1 MDITYIAAILL
12 LMVLFSLPDM
22 LRRRRRYKTKPR
34 PKVPTRTMPKRP
46 SNQPVEAGRQE
57 DSANR
62 TDEGISEAQKVWLQA
77 LEQDDGPSHTK
88 FPSPSAV
95 QKEDEPREGWS
106 QLDGMARDIYAG
118 IVWSELLQKPKSLRR
133 RQ

>member
-34 PKVPTRTMPKRP
+34 PKAPTRTMSKQP
-46 SNQPVEAGRQE
+46 SNQPVEARRQE
-57 DSANR
+57 DSSNR
-62 TDEGISEAQKVWLQA
+62 TDEGISEVQKAWLQA
-77 LEQDDGPSHTK
+77 LERDDGPSHTK
-88 FPSPSAV
+88 SPSTSAV
-95 QKEDEPREGWS
+95 PKEDEPREGWS
-106 QLDGMARDIYAG
+106 QLEGTARDIYAG